1 MIKALIFD
9 FDGVLV
15 MSEEPRFKVLQSIAK
30 RHDAIITEDH
40 FKDLVGRTTKNF
52 LAHHFADLPTA
63 SVTAICNDF
72 KREFKDRIIDHVTP
86 IVATTNFIRSYNGP
100 LDLAVASGSDVK
112 VLETMLRH
120 LGIRDQFA
128 HVLGK
133 EHVTS
138 HKPDPAVYKLA
149 LSKLGIEAE
158 ECLIIEDSISGV
170 TAALGAGIK
179 TYVFLNGLNN
189 VSMFDD
195 LAVAGF
201 ISQQSEITAL
211 TQSNLTV

>member
-30 RHDAIITEDH
+30 RHDAVITDDH

-52 LAHHFADLPTA
+52 LAHHFAELPAA
-63 SVTAICNDF
+63 SVAAICNDF
-72 KREFKDRIIDHVTP
+72 NHEFKDKIIDHVTP
-86 IVATTNFIRSYNGP
+86 IAATTDFVRSYTGP
-100 LDLAVASGSDVK
+100 LTLAVASGSDVK

-120 LGIRDQFA
+120 LGIRDRFA
-128 HVLGK
+128 HVFGK

-149 LSKLGIEAE
+149 LSELGVNPA

-170 TAALGAGIK
+170 TAALGAGVK
-179 TYVFLNGLNN
+179 TYVFLNGLND
-189 VSMFDD
+189 VSMFAN
-195 LAVAGF
+195 LPVAGF
-201 ISQQSEITAL
+201 ISQPAEIAAL
-211 TQSNLTV
+211 LN